1 MNIVL
6 IGYRCSG
13 KTTVGKALASMLN
26 MQFIDTDQAVEKSS
40 GRSIDQIVMRSGWAE
55 FRALEKEII
64 SRAAAKDKLVIATGG
79 GVVLEQENIVQ
90 LRKNGFTVWLK
101 VPPRVIKERMAQDE
115 LQGIRRPP
123 LKGENPV
130 DEISRVLA
138 ERERLYEDAADI
150 IVDTTCSDIER
161 VCKTIIANMELVG
174 GKKGWTHGRQLYRQ
188 SL

>member
-13 KTTVGKALASMLN
+13 KTTVGKALARMLN
-26 MQFIDTDQAVEKSS
+26 MQFIDTDQLVENRS
-40 GRSIDQIVMRSGWAE
+40 GRSIDQIVMRSGWVE

-64 SRAAAKDKLVIATGG
+64 SRAAAKDNLVIATGG
-79 GVVLEQENIVQ
+79 GVVLQEENIIQ

-101 VPPRVIKERMAQDE
+101 APPRVIKERMAQDE

-138 ERERLYEDAADI
+138 ERERLYEEAADL
-150 IVDTTCSDIER
+150 IVDTTSSDIDR

-174 GKKGWTHGRQLYRQ
+174 GKGWTHGRQLYRQ

>member
-13 KTTVGKALASMLN
+13 KTTVGNALANMLN
-26 MQFIDTDQAVEKSS
+26 KRFIDTDQLVENRS
-40 GRSIDQIVMRSGWAE
+40 GRSIDQIVMRSGWAQ
-55 FRALEKEII
+55 FRSLEKEII
-64 SRAAAKDKLVIATGG
+64 SRVVEKDNLVIATGG
-79 GVVLEQENIVQ
+79 GVVLQEENIIQ
-90 LRKNGFTVWLK
+90 LEKNGLTVWLK
-101 VPPRVIKERMAQDE
+101 SPPRVIKERMAQDE

-138 ERERLYEDAADI
+138 KRERLYEQAADL
-150 IVDTTCSDIER
+150 IVDTSSSDIER
-161 VCKTIIANMELVG
+161 VCKTIIANMELIN
-174 GKKGWTHGRQLYRQ
+174 GKGRTHGRQLYRQ

>member
-40 GRSIDQIVMRSGWAE
+40 GRSIDQIVMRSGWAQ

-79 GVVLEQENIVQ
+79 GVVLQ
-90 LRKNGFTVWLK
+90 
-101 VPPRVIKERMAQDE
+101 
-115 LQGIRRPP
+115 P
-123 LKGENPV
+123 LKIKN
-130 DEISRVLA
+130 A
-138 ERERLYEDAADI
+138 EKI
-150 IVDTTCSDIER
+150 K
-161 VCKTIIANMELVG
+161 VCKI
-174 GKKGWTHGRQLYRQ
+174 
-188 SL
+188 

>member
-40 GRSIDQIVMRSGWAE
+40 GRSIDQIVMRSGWAQ
-55 FRALEKEII
+55 FRALEKEVIC
-64 SRAAAKDKLVIATGG
+64 RAAARDNLVIATGG
-79 GVVLEQENIVQ
+79 GVVLEKENMVQ
-90 LRKNGFTVWLK
+90 LGKNGFTVWLK
-101 VPPRVIKERMAQDE
+101 VSPEVIKERMAQDE

-138 ERERLYEDAADI
+138 ERERLYEEAADL
-150 IVDTTCSDIER
+150 IVDTTSSDIER

>member
-13 KTTVGKALASMLN
+13 KTTVGKALARMLN
-26 MQFIDTDQAVEKSS
+26 MRFIDTDQAVEKCS
-40 GRSIDQIVMRSGWAE
+40 GRSIDQIVMRSGWAQ
-55 FRALEKEII
+55 FRSLEKEII
-64 SRAAAKDKLVIATGG
+64 SRIAEKDNLVIATGG

-101 VPPRVIKERMAQDE
+101 APPRVIKERMAQDE

-123 LKGENPV
+123 LKGNNPLN
-130 DEISRVLA
+130 EINRVLA
-138 ERERLYEDAADI
+138 ERERLYEQAADL
-150 IVDTTCSDIER
+150 IVDTSSSDIER
-161 VCKTIIANMELVG
+161 VCKTIIANMELIN
-174 GKKGWTHGRQLYRQ
+174 GKGRTHGRQLYRQ